1 MIEISAKLLRGSVYF
16 NNEQLKCLIT
26 YRNVG
31 NNVESLAWSGAQVHC
46 HSSLDETK
54 VICSSKTNEILEE
67 ELAFTS
73 KETSF
78 HPCKGEKGRLIFST
92 NPKILFCDLTLQPN
106 DCKTFLYEET
116 IPHNCPPSF
125 YGSWIKYICKLTI
138 GTQRVNCVIQL
149 LRMPL
154 RVLSLLSTD
163 EQVNFETKEKDQNDA
178 IINPNNT
185 YFEYENKDNTIDVIL
200 YKLDCLTGKRS
211 PSSYL
216 ITNQMGKVARLCLLK
231 STFKLGED
239 VVGFFDFSE
248 STIPCV
254 QACNL
259 K

>member
-26 YRNVG
+26 YSNVG
-31 NNVESLAWSGAQVHC
+31 TAVETLAWSGAQVHC

-54 VICSSKTNEILEE
+54 VIYFSKNNKISEE
-67 ELAFTS
+67 EVAFTS

-106 DCKTFLYEET
+106 ECKTFLYEET
-116 IPHNCPPSF
+116 IPNNCPPSY
-125 YGSWIKYICKLTI
+125 YGSWVKYMCKLTI

-154 RVLSLLSTD
+154 RVLSLLSYD
-163 EQVNFETKEKDQNDA
+163 DDFNYEQNEKDSVDN
-178 IINPNNT
+178 ILNTNNS
-185 YFEYENKDNTIDVIL
+185 YFDYDNEESKLDVIL
-200 YKLDCLTGKRS
+200 NKLDCLAGKRS
-211 PSSYL
+211 PSSYI
-216 ITNQMGKVARLCLLK
+216 ITNQMGRVARLCLFK
-231 STFKLGED
+231 TTFKLGED
-239 VVGFFDFSE
+239 VVGFFDFTE

-254 QACNL
+254 QVS
-259 K
+259 